1 MTSSAIVYNFITQE
15 LRFMTKGIPEEIL
28 DKCDKSTIPDNFDNV
43 ISIYRRQGFILV
55 ICAFKII
62 DIDEY
67 KDSNSIDDYMNNLT
81 FCGFV
86 TLKNKLKIE
95 IINSIRDLRQFNC
108 NLIISSGDNI
118 FNCLPIGF
126 DSSIIEN
133 KNIFSFDKEEK
144 K

>member
-1 MTSSAIVYNFITQE
+1 M
-15 LRFMTKGIPEEIL
+15 
-28 DKCDKSTIPDNFDNV
+28 
-43 ISIYRRQGFILV
+43 ISLP
-55 ICAFKII
+55 II

-67 KDSNSIDDYMNNLT
+67 KDSNPIDDYMNNLT

-86 TLKNKLKIE
+86 TLKNKLKME

-144 K
+144 KNRIIITKLYSNKKVNEIEDENDKKTSSTSFDKLSKQTKI